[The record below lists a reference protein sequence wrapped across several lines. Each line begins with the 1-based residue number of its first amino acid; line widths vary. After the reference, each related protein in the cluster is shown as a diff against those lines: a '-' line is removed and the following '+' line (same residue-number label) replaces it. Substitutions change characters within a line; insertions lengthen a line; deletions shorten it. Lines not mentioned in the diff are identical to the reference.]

1 MASKWE
7 KNYGLIEGP
16 KYTFPEPDLSKHL
29 ADLYFDCVNLYLPL
43 LHRPTFEKWV
53 NEGLHLSD
61 DKFAPVYLLVLAVGA
76 RYSSDPRAML
86 DGVDSYHSC
95 GWKWFDQVQMM
106 KRSMLSPPTLFDIQ
120 CYCVKLILACY
131 R

>member
-29 ADLYFDCVNLYLPL
+29 VDLYFDCVNLYLPL
-43 LHRPTFEKWV
+43 LHRPAFDKWV

-76 RYSSDPRAML
+76 RYSRDPRAML

-95 GWKWFDQVQMM
+95 GWICFDQVQMI